1 MWFVQCRSRGEGAD
15 LDEVVGP
22 DAVSGADPGTFG
34 AVDAG
39 AVPAVAP
46 LERADPAF
54 TAGAPLDGSP
64 ESGPVFDGLSRRAG
78 CAFTGYHHGAH
89 AEVVQGV
96 LDTFLAVAAVG
107 GDGARGAAG
116 ALGDPRDRGRQLWGV
131 GRVACLDGVV
141 DDDTVVVIGDLGLVA
156 EFDRFTQAALGDRTG
171 IPVVQADPPGGAV
184 GDLPR
189 HPWPGLRDDLAGRGQ
204 QLGQVVDRAH
214 QSTAT
219 PARRGVMFAA
229 GRQRGG

>member
-1 MWFVQCRSRGEGAD
+1 MWLGCFGLCGEATD
-15 LDEVVGP
+15 LDQVVGQ
-22 DAVSGADPGTFG
+22 DAVSGPDPGAFG
-34 AVDAG
+34 GVDAA
-39 AVPAVAP
+39 AVEAVAP

-54 TAGAPLDGSP
+54 TADAPLDGSP
-64 ESGPVFDGLSRRAG
+64 EGRSVFGGSPGRAG
-78 CAFTGYHHGAH
+78 FAFAGYHDRAH
-89 AEVVQGV
+89 PQVVQGV

-107 GDGARGAAG
+107 GDGARCAAG

-141 DDDTVVVIGDLGLVA
+141 DHDTVVVIGDLGFIA
-156 EFDRFTQAALGDRTG
+156 ELDRFTQAALGDRTG

-204 QLGQVVDRAH
+204 QL
-214 QSTAT
+214 
-219 PARRGVMFAA
+219 
-229 GRQRGG
+229 